1 MVKKL
6 ENMFSRF
13 DAVHERDGHQA
24 RQTIEVQT
32 DTARQHRPRL
42 HASRDKMRRSDTML
56 STGCTASANGVISK

>member
-24 RQTIEVQT
+24 RQT